1 MEGVSLQWI
10 SCKSYLCVF
19 IGWYGKNNN
28 PFITLVGETI
38 LAFCGSTRVI
48 LCKVDK
54 ECKLG
59 LLYQQ
64 DLPHLLKHQ
73 SLHKIKEAA
82 SLMAILKAFMNES
95 KTFSSETK
103 AHTQNQ
109 GVSMKN
115 LEVQMH

>member
-1 MEGVSLQWI
+1 
-10 SCKSYLCVF
+10 
-19 IGWYGKNNN
+19 
-28 PFITLVGETI
+28 LVGETI

-64 DLPHLLKHQ
+64 DLTHLPKHQ

-95 KTFSSETK
+95 KTFFSETK